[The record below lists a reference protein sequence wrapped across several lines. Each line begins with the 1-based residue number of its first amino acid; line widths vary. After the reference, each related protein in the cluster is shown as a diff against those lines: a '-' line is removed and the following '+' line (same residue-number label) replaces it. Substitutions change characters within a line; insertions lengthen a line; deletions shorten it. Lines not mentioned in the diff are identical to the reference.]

1 MIERQLKHIL
11 NKRITGS
18 KAVVLIGPR
27 QVGKTTLINK
37 ALENKEYLFFT
48 GDDPQVIDLL
58 SKANTEQLK
67 SIIGDHKYMFIDEAQ
82 RIPNIGITIK
92 LILDVIKGV
101 KIFISGSS
109 VLDLNRQIK
118 EPLTGR
124 KWEYK
129 LYPISWKEW
138 EDHIGY
144 LKADQALETRLIYGF
159 YPEVINNPEDQIEI
173 LQELSQS
180 YLYKD
185 ILAIS
190 GIRKPHVISKLVQA
204 LAFQVGSEVSYV
216 ELSQLLSIDAK
227 TVESYIE
234 LLEKAFIVFRL
245 RPLSRNLRN
254 ELKSKC
260 KVYFYDNGIRNIVIN
275 QMSPIAL
282 RNDIGMLWENFLIS
296 ERIKY
301 MANNQLYANCYFWR
315 TKQQQ
320 EIDFIEER
328 DGNMTAFEFKWN
340 PKRKFK
346 FSKTFTN
353 NYESKTIGINRDNFR
368 TFVEAG
374 KNHK

>member
-190 GIRKPHVISKLVQA
+190 GIR
-204 LAFQVGSEVSYV
+204 
-216 ELSQLLSIDAK
+216 
-227 TVESYIE
+227 
-234 LLEKAFIVFRL
+234 
-245 RPLSRNLRN
+245 NL
-254 ELKSKC
+254 
-260 KVYFYDNGIRNIVIN
+260 
-275 QMSPIAL
+275 
-282 RNDIGMLWENFLIS
+282 MLFL
-296 ERIKY
+296 
-301 MANNQLYANCYFWR
+301 NLYKHWH
-315 TKQQQ
+315 
-320 EIDFIEER
+320 
-328 DGNMTAFEFKWN
+328 FK
-340 PKRKFK
+340 
-346 FSKTFTN
+346 
-353 NYESKTIGINRDNFR
+353 
-368 TFVEAG
+368 
-374 KNHK
+374 